1 MSIIDRR
8 VFSVWFLMLLHIVG
22 KKGDKPEDSTEAEP
36 MDATNGAETQG

>member
-22 KKGDKPEDSTEAEP
+22 KKGDSTEAEP